1 MKLGVFL
8 SEFRAGSE
16 VVNRLTADKLGI
28 ILVGNA
34 VYHAAVKENGQ
45 SSPLLEKS
53 ANFYALSEDLQTRGL
68 SLTAID
74 SRVKVVN
81 YRDVVDL
88 IFNDYEKLAW
98 L

>member
-1 MKLGVFL
+1 MKLGVFM

-16 VVNRLTADKLGI
+16 VLNRLTADKLGV

-45 SSPLLEKS
+45 SSSLLDKS
-53 ANFYALSEDLQTRGL
+53 ANFYALSEDLETRGL
-68 SLTAID
+68 SPASID

-81 YRDVVDL
+81 YGDVVDL
-88 IFNDYEKLAW
+88 IFNDYEKFAW